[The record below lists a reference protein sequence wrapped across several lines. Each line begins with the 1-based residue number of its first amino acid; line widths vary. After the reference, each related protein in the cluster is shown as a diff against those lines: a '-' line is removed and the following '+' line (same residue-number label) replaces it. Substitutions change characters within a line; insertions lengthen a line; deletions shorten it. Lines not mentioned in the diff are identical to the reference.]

1 MSDCLKIDHV
11 TCKSCYLLTSET
23 GIESFQHVARLLFLL
38 VKVSSRNKLVYG
50 RLQDQDIYQICE
62 FINIIYFRER
72 LVVLIGNITSCNET
86 FANRLMYLD
95 NSSIEL
101 SLWWSGRIKRAF

>member
-1 MSDCLKIDHV
+1 M
-11 TCKSCYLLTSET
+11 
-23 GIESFQHVARLLFLL
+23 ARLLSLPKAPPPTCER
-38 VKVSSRNKLVYG
+38 VRYCVSTRNKLVHG

-86 FANRLMYLD
+86 FANPLMYLD

-101 SLWWSGRIKRAF
+101 SLWWPGRIKRDF

>member
-1 MSDCLKIDHV
+1 MLSINERDWDRVIL
-11 TCKSCYLLTSET
+11 TCGEAPLPTCE
-23 GIESFQHVARLLFLL
+23 R
-38 VKVSSRNKLVYG
+38 